1 MNSLAKFYRIIWK
14 NIKRFKVLVQPF
26 CRQRIKWSCPV
37 IHIRK
42 LTNLPAFIALP
53 LLCGRSKKKLRCP
66 ADLTI
71 LIIHNYEEEPI
82 MEKSLHYV
90 GIENFVVMK
99 PEFEEAWRMVI
110 KLIELKKF
118 LDSGSCKTKYILYC
132 DSDDAVLRDDPG
144 KAIKF
149 LQEEDCDL
157 LLSNSTTWS
166 AGYECMPEI
175 QKWADQ
181 NAREN
186 GRRHCYINAGV
197 FIGKT
202 EFLREVVD
210 LTMEYITDHDLSS
223 EEYWG
228 LLEDGS
234 LCERMPE
241 FPKGVG
247 CDQEILRYLHPQ
259 LYPRMKI
266 DYKDKLAIR

>member
-1 MNSLAKFYRIIWK
+1 MKTFAQFYRIIQK
-14 NIKRFKVLVQPF
+14 NIRRFKVLVQPF

-42 LTNLPAFIALP
+42 LTNLPAFISLP
-53 LLCGRSKKKLRCP
+53 LLCGRSKRKLRCP
-66 ADLTI
+66 PDLTI
-71 LIIHNYEEEPI
+71 LLIHNYKQEPI
-82 MEKSLHYV
+82 MEKSLRYV

-99 PEFEEAWRMVI
+99 PEFDGAWRMAI
-110 KLIELKKF
+110 KLIELRKY

-132 DSDDAVLRDDPG
+132 DSDDAVLRDDPA
-144 KAIKF
+144 KAIKY
-149 LQEEDCDL
+149 LQDEECDL
-157 LLSNSTTWS
+157 LLPNSTTWS
-166 AGYECMPEI
+166 AGYECMPEV
-175 QKWADQ
+175 QRWADQ

-202 EFLREVVD
+202 EFLREVVNSA
-210 LTMEYITDHDLSS
+210 MKYITDHDLSS
-223 EEYWG
+223 EEYWRI
-228 LLEDGS
+228 LENGS
-234 LCERMPE
+234 LSERIPE

-259 LYPRMKI
+259 FYPRMKI